1 LIANAQ
7 AGSVS
12 ARTKEVI
19 IKALSADFKLEVV
32 DTEARDHA
40 TDLARD
46 AVDRGSTPFWCS
58 EGTARSMRR
67 LRQWL

>member
-46 AVDRGSTPFWCS
+46 AADRGF
-58 EGTARSMRR
+58 RR
-67 LRQWL
+67 RFGVRRRRHDQ